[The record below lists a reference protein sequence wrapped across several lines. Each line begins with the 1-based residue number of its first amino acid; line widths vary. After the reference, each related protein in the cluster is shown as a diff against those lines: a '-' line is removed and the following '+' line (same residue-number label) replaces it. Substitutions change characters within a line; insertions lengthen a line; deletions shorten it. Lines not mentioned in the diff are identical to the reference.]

1 MGEELSR
8 RRFLKRS
15 ASGSLAAGFCCAG
28 LEERILLAA
37 LAQDAGTGGRGADSS
52 KRGLPRGKIGKLEIS
67 RIIMGGNLIGGWAHS
82 RDLIY
87 VSRLFKAYNTE
98 ERILDTLALAEECG
112 VNTIALHPKNL
123 PVARKYNET
132 RRGHMQIISELHI
145 RLHTSPQ
152 QVEDMARKV
161 IDGGACMIQIQGQ
174 CADDLVRKDKLDL
187 IAKALEFVKKKGLPA
202 GVGSHTLAVPM
213 ACEKHELGADYYLK
227 TFHDHNYWTGS
238 FPEHRSEW
246 FEQGYRD
253 NVWCTDPKETAD
265 FMQTVPKPWLAFK
278 TLAAGAIH
286 PRHGFRFAFEGGADF
301 LCVGMFDFQV
311 AQDVKM
317 ARTILQRIK
326 KRPRPWRA

>member
-1 MGEELSR
+1 MGNELSR
-8 RRFLKRS
+8 RRFLGRS

-37 LAQDAGTGGRGADSS
+37 LAQDAGTGDRRADTS
-52 KRGLPRGKIGKLEIS
+52 KKKLPRGKIGKLEIS
-67 RIIMGGNLIGGWAHS
+67 RLIMGGNLIGGWAHS

-87 VSRLFKAYNTE
+87 VSSLFKAYNTE

-112 VNTIALHPKNL
+112 INTIALHPKNV
-123 PVARKYNET
+123 PVARKYNDT

-161 IDGGACMIQIQGQ
+161 IDGGACMVQIQGQ
-174 CADDLVRKDKLDL
+174 CADDLIRKGKIQL
-187 IAKALEFVKKKGLPA
+187 IAKALEFVKKKGIPA
-202 GVGSHTLAVPM
+202 GVGSHTLAVPI

-227 TFHDHNYWTGS
+227 TFHDHSYWTGS
-238 FPEHRSEW
+238 FPEHRAEW

-265 FMQTVPKPWLAFK
+265 FMKTVPKPWLAFK

-317 ARTILQRIK
+317 ARAILQRIK